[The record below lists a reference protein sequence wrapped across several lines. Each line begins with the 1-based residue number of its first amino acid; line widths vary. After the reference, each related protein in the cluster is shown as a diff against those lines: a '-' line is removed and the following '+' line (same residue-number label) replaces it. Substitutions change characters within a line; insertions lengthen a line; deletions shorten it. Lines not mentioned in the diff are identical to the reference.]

1 MEVVESGQTI
11 KISGMVNLVGNKQ
24 ERFNLINDS
33 GRKVCSG
40 RFDFGEG
47 GSKGDISL
55 SCFGGK
61 INGDGEVMRAEYNK
75 DLRMY
80 SGTAL
85 IKTQKGEM
93 RVLYGPNALKAK

>member
-1 MEVVESGQTI
+1 
-11 KISGMVNLVGNKQ
+11 MVSLVGDKQ
-24 ERFNLINDS
+24 ERFNLVNDS
-33 GRKVCSG
+33 GRNVCSG
-40 RFDFGEG
+40 RFDFNKG

-55 SCFGGK
+55 SCFYGK
-61 INGDGEVMRAEYNK
+61 INGDGEVLRAEYNK

-93 RVLYGPNALKAK
+93 RVVYGPNALKIK